1 MIDTI
6 KNQRTDN
13 CVKFFSELILDE
25 LATAISEKPISADKD
40 YPTMIVDKSDVWVA
54 GGSIRAWFA
63 SERIYDIDLFFSHE
77 TIRDHCLKFI
87 LDKGGELIYG
97 NGNVDKVKY
106 NDRIFDFC
114 KKYYNYA
121 EHSISEFDYT
131 ISQAAVT
138 VDKFVCD
145 DRFFMDLAS
154 KRLAFNK
161 ITYSASTLYR
171 FQKYIRKGYWM
182 CKGEMVKLIQ
192 ALQLDETD
200 FSEDNTEQLIENH
213 SDSETN
219 PFPGID

>member
-1 MIDTI
+1 MIETV
-6 KNQRTDN
+6 KNQRTEN
-13 CVKFFSELILDE
+13 CIKFFSDLILNE

-40 YPTMIVDKSDVWVA
+40 YPTTIADKSDVWVA
-54 GGSIRAWFA
+54 GGSVRAWFA
-63 SERIYDIDLFFSHE
+63 SERIYDIDLFFSDE
-77 TIRDHCLKFI
+77 AVRNFALKYI
-87 LDKGGELIYG
+87 LEKGGELVYE

-114 KKYYNYA
+114 KKYYDDA
-121 EHSISEFDYT
+121 EDCIDEFDYT
-131 ISQAAVT
+131 VSQAAVT
-138 VDKFVCD
+138 VDEFVCD

-171 FQKYIRKGYWM
+171 FQKYVRKGYWM

-200 FSEDNTEQLIENH
+200 FTEENAEQTIEDH
-213 SDSETN
+213 SSAEGN

>member
-1 MIDTI
+1 MIETV

-13 CVKFFSELILDE
+13 CVKFFSELILEE
-25 LATAISEKPISADKD
+25 LGTEIDKNEPIAFCDK
-40 YPTMIVDKSDVWVA
+40 TDVWVA
-54 GGSIRAWFA
+54 GGAVRSWFS

-87 LDKGGELIYG
+87 LDKGGELIYE

-106 NDRIFDFC
+106 NDHIFDFC
-114 KKYYNYA
+114 KKYYNNA
-121 EHSISEFDYT
+121 EHTISEFDYT

-138 VDKFVCD
+138 VDDFVCD
-145 DRFFMDLAS
+145 SRFFMDLAS

-171 FQKYIRKGYWM
+171 FQKYVRKGYWM

-200 FSEDNTEQLIENH
+200 FSEDNTEQTIEDH